1 MMGRKFFGTD
11 GIRGRTNA
19 GVMTAATAMKV
30 GQAAGTYFQRGD
42 HRHRV
47 VIGKDTRLSGYMLEN
62 AMTAGFTSV
71 GMDVVLLGPMPTPA
85 VALLAREMRADVGV
99 MISASHN
106 PFEDNG
112 IKLFGPDGF
121 KLSDEDELAIE
132 AMLEEDLPLAAA
144 EAVGRARRIEDARG
158 RYIHAV
164 KASLPHNVRL
174 DGLRIVL
181 DCANGAA
188 YTVAP
193 SALWELGAE
202 VIAIGVE
209 PNGKNIN
216 LGVGSTHLDA
226 IKAKVREVRADIGIA
241 LDGDADRLIVVDEKS
256 QTVDGDQI
264 MALIG
269 SRMAE
274 QGQLRGGGVVA
285 TVMSNLGLERYL
297 NGLGIDLVRT
307 AVGDRHVLERMR
319 GGGYNVG
326 GEQSGHM
333 ILTDHSTTGDGTIA
347 ALQVLAALIA
357 SGKPASETLHLFDP
371 VPQLLRNVR
380 FAGGKPLDNDT
391 VKAVIAQA
399 EEELAGKGR
408 LVIRPSGT
416 EPVIRVMAEGDD
428 AAQVAELVE
437 RICAAVRK
445 AA

>member
-1 MMGRKFFGTD
+1 MGRKFFGTD

-19 GVMTAATAMKV
+19 GVMNAATAMKV

-71 GMDVVLLGPMPTPA
+71 GMDVVLLGPLPTPA
-85 VALLAREMRADVGV
+85 VAMLAREMRADVGV

-132 AMLEEDLPLAAA
+132 ALLEEDLPLADA
-144 EAVGRARRIEDARG
+144 ELVGRARRIEDARG

-269 SRMAE
+269 GRMAA
-274 QGQLRGGGVVA
+274 QGLLRGGGVVA

-297 NGLGIDLVRT
+297 NSQGVDLVRT
-307 AVGDRHVLERMR
+307 AVGDRHVLEKMR
-319 GGGYNVG
+319 EGGYNIG

-380 FAGGKPLDNDT
+380 FSGGKPLDNEQ
-391 VKAVIAQA
+391 VKAVIAEA
-399 EEELAGKGR
+399 EAELAGKGR

-428 AAQVAELVE
+428 AAQVASVVE

-445 AA
+445 AT